1 MIPWIGDK
9 EHLDTEY
16 EILEICSNKV
26 NGMKV
31 GWRLGKLRIT
41 YVVYLCAPCYVP
53 VVEDPCS
60 PKNVLYVFL
69 SGKRVAASIGK
80 YLFAVE

>member
-41 YVVYLCAPCYVP
+41 YVVYPCPLCARCRRSVL
-53 VVEDPCS
+53 
-60 PKNVLYVFL
+60 PKECIICISFRKTSN
-69 SGKRVAASIGK
+69 GK
-80 YLFAVE
+80 YRKILICG